1 MADLARVAELLAD
14 SDTLVRAIGSGR
26 RKGRQVAHRRVE
38 LRYVDLKGGRCLQ
51 VTSYD
56 DTAAHITNHADPR
69 EVIATLVAEPYANWH
84 LETTTQVH
92 QVRVSKKGEVYWHTS
107 DREAEAKRGHD
118 QVKKRLLDPGEPIF
132 GVLGLADARGRIKPS
147 RQSKY
152 RQVEE
157 FLRILTASVEGAEA
171 AGVLAAGEPLRVV
184 DLGCGNG
191 YLTFAAAVLLGK
203 QRPVEVLGIDVKEQS
218 RVHNNRVAAELGLTG
233 VTFAVGRIDS
243 VELPWQP
250 HVVLALHA
258 CDTATDDCL
267 ARAISWEA
275 PLILAAPCCHHDLSR
290 QLRQAQVPDSY
301 LPLVRDGILR
311 ERFADTLTDAVRA
324 DILRAQGYR
333 VEVME
338 FVDSA
343 HTPRNTL
350 IRAVRTGVN
359 QPDGSAELVA
369 TLGLQP
375 RLVELLAAAGGQ
387 G

>member
-1 MADLARVAELLAD
+1 M
-14 SDTLVRAIGSGR
+14 
-26 RKGRQVAHRRVE
+26 
-38 LRYVDLKGGRCLQ
+38 
-51 VTSYD
+51 
-56 DTAAHITNHADPR
+56 
-69 EVIATLVAEPYANWH
+69 IAQLVAEPHANWH

-107 DREAEAKRGHD
+107 DREVEAQRGHD
-118 QVKKRLLDPGEPIF
+118 QAKSRLLDPGEPVF
-132 GVLGLADARGRIKPS
+132 RVLGLADTQGRIKPS
-147 RQSKY
+147 RQAKY

-157 FLRILTASVEGAEA
+157 FLRILTASVETAEA
-171 AGVLAAGEPLRVV
+171 SGLLAPEEPLRVV

-191 YLTFAAAVLLGK
+191 YLTFAAAVLLGQ
-203 QRPVEVLGIDVKEQS
+203 QRQVEVLGIDVKEQS
-218 RVHNNRVAAELGLTG
+218 RAHNSKVAAELGLSG
-233 VTFAVGRIDS
+233 VSFAVGKIDS

-275 PLILAAPCCHHDLSR
+275 PLILAAPCCHHDLSL
-290 QLRQAQVPDSY
+290 QLRRAEVPEGY
-301 LPLVRDGILR
+301 LPLIRDGILR

-324 DILRAQGYR
+324 SILRAQGYR

-350 IRAVRTGVN
+350 IRALRTGAN
-359 QPDGSAELVA
+359 QSDGSAELVA
-369 TLGLQP
+369 TLGLRP
-375 RLVELLAAAGGQ
+375 RLTELLRVSGG
-387 G
+387 